1 MLASL
6 AAAIGLGL
14 AHVILGLVLGAI
26 ASWRG
31 ERRHAIGHGVT
42 ALMLVLVVA
51 ALLAAFEVLPRALF
65 TPAVIGLLV
74 AFPLLVFAEGALGA
88 VEFFSTIG
96 NVLSYARVM
105 AIGAASVMLAA
116 VANRMAG
123 AFGSALVGVAFALL
137 FHLVNFAL
145 GLFSPTV
152 QALRLQYVEFFQ
164 HFYSPGGE
172 PYRPFAATGDQ

>member
-1 MLASL
+1 MAEQILL
-6 AAAIGLGL
+6 QGKTIGT
-14 AHVILGLVLGAI
+14 
-26 ASWRG
+26 
-31 ERRHAIGHGVT
+31 EEF
-42 ALMLVLVVA
+42 
-51 ALLAAFEVLPRALF
+51 LLAGPPEGRSARSAGEDLLAGRSQWITLLCEVLPRALF

-123 AFGSALVGVAFALL
+123 ALGSVLVGVAFALL

-164 HFYSPGGE
+164 HFYSPGGQ